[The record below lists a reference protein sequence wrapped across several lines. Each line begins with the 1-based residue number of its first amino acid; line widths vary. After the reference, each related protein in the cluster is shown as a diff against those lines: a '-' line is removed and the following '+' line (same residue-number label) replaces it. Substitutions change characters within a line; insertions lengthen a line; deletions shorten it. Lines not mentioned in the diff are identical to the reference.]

1 MAKEAKMKLTQRKS
15 TRIWLAVLA
24 SVSLLLALS
33 ATDIYKEI
41 SDSYKL
47 YNSVYRQILLNY
59 ADPIDAVALTET
71 SIRNMT
77 GELDPYTVY
86 MDEEEKEPLDILTK
100 GEYGGVGLRIGMRD
114 DTLTVISPIDGS
126 PGKRANILPGD
137 QILKVDTT
145 STIGLNINQST
156 RMIRGPVG
164 TKVELLIRRPGF
176 GEAKKYT
183 LERAKIPVN
192 DVYYA
197 DYIQDGIGYI
207 KLAEFSKGAS
217 AEVRQAIE
225 NLKKNGQLKA
235 LMLDLRGNPGG
246 LLEEALAVA
255 ELFTE
260 PGDTLLQTR
269 GRAENTNHVFIASRR
284 PILDKSVKIAVLI
297 DGGSASASE
306 IVSGII
312 QDLDRGI
319 VVGSPSFGKGLV
331 QTLFRIDPK
340 HSVKITTAKYYI
352 PSGRLI
358 QKPNYIKN
366 PKVIAGNVSQDS
378 IFYSRNHR
386 PLKSKGGI
394 TPDVNV
400 KNDIQPEYVTDLWRQ
415 NQFYSFA
422 VKYKT
427 ENKMIPQAVDDQ
439 IVDDFQ
445 DYLASSGFQYS
456 EKSEKKVRDIEKLIT
471 EDERLKNVQIDLR
484 PLYAA
489 FDSLKRKEFDTNRQL
504 IRRSIESQFA
514 LLDGGIAG
522 QVKAD
527 LKYDKVITE
536 ALKSL
541 QDDQDY
547 ITTLGYAY

>member
-235 LMLDLRGNPGG
+235 LMLDLRGHPGG

-255 ELFTE
+255 
-260 PGDTLLQTR
+260 
-269 GRAENTNHVFIASRR
+269 
-284 PILDKSVKIAVLI
+284 
-297 DGGSASASE
+297 
-306 IVSGII
+306 
-312 QDLDRGI
+312 
-319 VVGSPSFGKGLV
+319 
-331 QTLFRIDPK
+331 
-340 HSVKITTAKYYI
+340 
-352 PSGRLI
+352 
-358 QKPNYIKN
+358 
-366 PKVIAGNVSQDS
+366 
-378 IFYSRNHR
+378 
-386 PLKSKGGI
+386 
-394 TPDVNV
+394 
-400 KNDIQPEYVTDLWRQ
+400 
-415 NQFYSFA
+415 
-422 VKYKT
+422 
-427 ENKMIPQAVDDQ
+427 
-439 IVDDFQ
+439 
-445 DYLASSGFQYS
+445 
-456 EKSEKKVRDIEKLIT
+456 
-471 EDERLKNVQIDLR
+471 
-484 PLYAA
+484 
-489 FDSLKRKEFDTNRQL
+489 
-504 IRRSIESQFA
+504 
-514 LLDGGIAG
+514 
-522 QVKAD
+522 
-527 LKYDKVITE
+527 
-536 ALKSL
+536 
-541 QDDQDY
+541 
-547 ITTLGYAY
+547 